1 MGFPEFLVVLAI
13 AAMVLVVVWPA
24 ARIAQRLGYSPLLG
38 VLSVIPVANV
48 LLLWFVA
55 YGEWPLTRSKVGA

>member
-13 AAMVLVVVWPA
+13 AAMALVVIWPA
-24 ARIAQRLGYSPLLG
+24 ARIAQRLGYPSLLG
-38 VLSVIPVANV
+38 VLAVIPFVNV

-55 YGEWPLTRSKVGA
+55 YGEWPISRAKVGA

>member
-13 AAMVLVVVWPA
+13 SAMAIAVVFPA
-24 ARIAQRLGYSPLLG
+24 ARIAWRLGFSPLLG
-38 VLSVIPVANV
+38 VLAVIPIVNV

-55 YGEWPLTRSKVGA
+55 YAEWPVTRGRVGA

>member
-13 AAMVLVVVWPA
+13 AAMALVVIWPA
-24 ARIAQRLGYSPLLG
+24 ARIAQRLGYPSLLG
-38 VLSVIPVANV
+38 VLAVIPFVNV

-55 YGEWPLTRSKVGA
+55 YGEWPISRTKVGA